1 MAWSLASQARA
12 FGWSGQLGLAAVCC
26 CPEMLGNAA
35 PSSRSS
41 LVRERLG
48 GMDMEVKLAGPAP
61 QFDAHQQTV
70 VLERPAPS
78 TPLVE
83 VSVFQ
88 KY

>member
-1 MAWSLASQARA
+1 
-12 FGWSGQLGLAAVCC
+12 
-26 CPEMLGNAA
+26 
-35 PSSRSS
+35 
-41 LVRERLG
+41 
-48 GMDMEVKLAGPAP
+48 MEVKLAGPAP

-88 KY
+88 NY